1 MEMTVSK
8 SQTWLCVFF
17 NNFLRHLTSNCPV
30 GKLIGAKGKDY
41 TYGKR
46 QKYTKEDKHDCS
58 QDDCGGI
65 TILFNIIMYLFP
77 LSFYFWIRY
86 TNISFKY
93 FRPQRIAF
101 RAGHDKRK
109 KTESGQQT
117 FTFTID
123 CKSLWENFFK
133 IRNYLMAYPL

>member
-77 LSFYFWIRY
+77 LSLYFWIWY
-86 TNISFKY
+86 TKISFKY

-109 KTESGQQT
+109 KKKMA
-117 FTFTID
+117 I
-123 CKSLWENFFK
+123 KLSLSQLIVKACGK
-133 IRNYLMAYPL
+133 ISSKFAII